1 MVVSIYSQIDANRK
15 KTYFIMVFFIL
26 FIIFI
31 SYVFGKALGYGGSLV
46 GIAFIVSGIMTWSS
60 YYFGDKIILGLS
72 GAREADR
79 KRDFDFYTIS
89 ENIAIGAGIPK
100 PKLYVIEDSAPNAFA
115 TGRDPQHAV
124 VCATRGLLQK
134 LDRYE
139 LEGVIAH
146 EMSHIQNYDTRWM
159 AVVSILVGTVA
170 FLSDWFMR
178 SLWWGGGRRR
188 DDRGGSGILIIL
200 GIVFAILTP
209 IIATLIQ
216 FAVSRKREFLADAS
230 GTLITRN
237 PKALA
242 MALEKISQDKEVLEA
257 ATNATA
263 HLYIINPFKDKN
275 FTAWFSS
282 LFNTHPPIEERI
294 KILRSM

>member
-15 KTYFIMVFFIL
+15 KTYFIMGFFIL
-26 FIIFI
+26 FIIFV
-31 SYVFGKALGYGGSLV
+31 SYIFGKALGYGGSFI

-60 YYFGDKIILGLS
+60 YYYGDKIILGLS

-79 KRDFDFYTIS
+79 KTDFDFYTIA

-124 VCATRGLLQK
+124 VCATRGILQK
-134 LDRYE
+134 LDRHE

-170 FLSDWFMR
+170 VLSDWFMR
-178 SLWWGGGRRR
+178 SIWWGGGRRR
-188 DDRGGSGILIIL
+188 DDRGGSGILIVL
-200 GIVFAILTP
+200 GIFFAILTP

-216 FAVSRKREFLADAS
+216 FSVSRKREFLADAS

-282 LFNTHPPIEERI
+282 FFDTHPPIEERI

>member
-31 SYVFGKALGYGGSLV
+31 SYVFGKALGYGGSFV
-46 GIAFIVSGIMTWSS
+46 AVAFIVSGIVTWSS
-60 YYFGDKIILGLS
+60 YYYGDKIILGLS

-124 VCATRGLLQK
+124 VCATRGILQK
-134 LDRYE
+134 LDRHE

-178 SLWWGGGRRR
+178 SIWWGGGRRR
-188 DDRGGSGILIIL
+188 DDRGGSGILIVL
-200 GIVFAILTP
+200 GIFFAILTP

-216 FAVSRKREFLADAS
+216 FSVSRKREFLADAS

-263 HLYIINPFKDKN
+263 HLYIINPFKDKH

-282 LFNTHPPIEERI
+282 LFDTHPPIEERI